1 MPSAGFTRETKV
13 SKSNPCRVCGH
24 PDWCANFPDDW
35 TLCQRTES
43 DTGFCERTGGHFHWT
58 GPGNAPGDWRDRPYA
73 PPRATIAPAVSDAP
87 PVDPVI
93 RRRGLEAIV
102 TACPLSDAH
111 RTALIGRGLTPEQ
124 IARHGYGSLPGD
136 WDGRRAVAG
145 AVIAA
150 CGKDAYGQ
158 VPGLCRDGQ
167 GPMIA
172 GATGVLIPS
181 RDLAGD
187 IQGLRLRPDDPGDGG
202 KYRWMSSPTM
212 SGGAG
217 SGAPTH
223 VAMPAT
229 PPATITRVMATE
241 GELKANIA
249 AERLGIPVVA
259 MAGAT
264 ITRDVLALVLAM
276 GATEVVLAL
285 DADRLTN
292 EHVGRADRRLG
303 DELAAA
309 GLTVYRATWA
319 GTAKGIDDAIHANV
333 AIVFEPARPAADAAC
348 RLEVR
353 DLTQRVATLETEVTR
368 LKQTNATIT
377 QVVMSPHLKAT
388 EKTIIVAAC
397 GLMQHKRARGEVEPD
412 GSVVLS
418 AAEVSDDYRPV
429 PQRGEHVAPRNPTG
443 STPRT
448 TRGSVKPTLEA
459 MIDRGILAATP
470 RHAVK
475 TRAGGLPYKETTWT
489 IPASSAADFL
499 GPAASW
505 RPDDPTDRKP
515 RESRPCP
522 SCGELHPIAR
532 TVTRTDACTGCG
544 SVLDTKT
551 ITRTIVAP
559 DAEAGG
565 QDAPGDVL
573 VIAAT
578 PTLPM
583 SGKIPDIGDAAPE
596 GSPESSSGACLLLS
610 GKFPD
615 IGPAPSPRPAVDL
628 APAREAIA
636 ADDRPGL
643 YATLAAEA
651 EARGR
656 TPVPKSGRRSQ
667 WDPDMTTWGRQP

>member
-1 MPSAGFTRETKV
+1 MSTTFTRETRV
-13 SKSNPCRVCGH
+13 STSNPCRVCGH
-24 PDWCANFPDDW
+24 PDWCVTFPDDW

-43 DTGFCERTGGHFHWT
+43 DRFCETTGGHFHWT
-58 GPGNAPGDWRDRPYA
+58 GQGNALGDWRDRPYA
-73 PPRATIAPAVSDAP
+73 PPRATIAPDVAEGP
-87 PVDPVI
+87 TIDPVI
-93 RRRGLEAIV
+93 RRRGLEAIL

-111 RTALIGRGLTPEQ
+111 RAALIGRGLTAEA

-136 WDGRRAVAG
+136 WAGRRTVAR

-150 CGKDAYGQ
+150 CGDVAYGQ
-158 VPGLCRDGQ
+158 VPGLFRDGQ
-167 GPMIA
+167 GAMIA
-172 GATGVLIPS
+172 GVTGVLIPS

-202 KYRWMSSPTM
+202 KYRWLSSPTM

-264 ITRDVLALVLAM
+264 ITRDVLPMVLAL
-276 GATEVVLAL
+276 GATEVVLAF

-319 GTAKGIDDAIHANV
+319 GTAKGIDDALA
-333 AIVFEPARPAADAAC
+333 AGATIVFEPARPAADAAC
-348 RLEVR
+348 LAELATVR
-353 DLTQRVATLETEVTR
+353 RERDEARASLSA
-368 LKQTNATIT
+368 IT
-377 QVVMSPHLKAT
+377 QTIMNPHLKAT
-388 EKTIIVAAC
+388 EKVAIVAAS
-397 GLMQHKRARGEVEPD
+397 GLMQQKRARGEVEPD

-429 PQRGEHVAPRNPTG
+429 PQRGEHVAPRNLSG
-443 STPRT
+443 STPRM
-448 TRGSVKPTLEA
+448 TRGSVKPILET
-459 MIDRGILAATP
+459 MIARGIVPATP

-489 IPASSAADFL
+489 LPASSPADFL

-515 RESRPCP
+515 RRVAVPCS
-522 SCGELHPIAR
+522 SCGELHPIVR
-532 TVTRTDACTGCG
+532 TTTRTDACTGCG
-544 SVLDTKT
+544 SILDTKT
-551 ITRTIVAP
+551 ITRTIVTP
-559 DAEAGG
+559 DTEERD
-565 QDAPGDVL
+565 QDAPGDVV

-583 SGKIPDIGDAAPE
+583 SGKFPDIGDAPTE
-596 GSPESSSGACLLLS
+596 GSPESSSGAYLLLS
-610 GKFPD
+610 ENFPD
-615 IGPAPSPRPAVDL
+615 IGPAPSPRPVANL
-628 APAREAIA
+628 APAREALA
-636 ADDRPGL
+636 ADDRPAL
-643 YATLAAEA
+643 FDALAADA

-656 TPVPKSGRRSQ
+656 TPVPKSGHRSPY
-667 WDPDMTTWGRQP
+667 DMDMTTLGGRP